1 MPSEKTKAA
10 GPTGDEAADF
20 GSSGFRA
27 AGAAGAG
34 GAAGAAGGSELVCPG
49 HPWAQ
54 APSKLLK
61 CADDIKDHSLPQ
73 QILFCLC

>member
-1 MPSEKTKAA
+1 MLSEKTKAA

-27 AGAAGAG
+27 AGAAGA
-34 GAAGAAGGSELVCPG
+34 AGGSELACPG

-61 CADDIKDHSLPQ
+61 CADDIKDHSLPAQ

>member
-27 AGAAGAG
+27 A